1 MAGKESTDLSAGVKF
16 ERETE
21 AHKEQ
26 LAEVAE
32 GTLLAQACSPEDVA
46 DAVMS
51 FIVFNREC
59 DFCLRLEPAVAPLTA
74 YGTGFVTGEIL
85 SVTGGDK

>member
-21 AHKEQ
+21 AHKER

-59 DFCLRLEPAVAPLTA
+59 DFLLATRAGGCSSDRLRAQGSSLAK
-74 YGTGFVTGEIL
+74 F
-85 SVTGGDK
+85 

>member
-1 MAGKESTDLSAGVKF
+1 
-16 ERETE
+16 
-21 AHKEQ
+21 
-26 LAEVAE
+26 
-32 GTLLAQACSPEDVA
+32 
-46 DAVMS
+46 MS

>member
-21 AHKEQ
+21 AHKER

-46 DAVMS
+46 DAVMFLAGAGAS
-51 FIVFNREC
+51 AI
-59 DFCLRLEPAVAPLTA
+59 
-74 YGTGFVTGEIL
+74 TGEHIL
-85 SVTGGDK
+85 VDAGRS